1 MPCSW
6 PVNRQTPS
14 PIRFLAPKRP
24 TETAKTRVKP
34 QELTGGKKFVIFF
47 TNSLSTVSAGLWLS
61 TSGGAWRPRIRPH
74 PHDFQFR
81 HRPSARRGARP
92 SLSAAE
98 PGQSQRGR
106 WWLNRI
112 PGGPVLRE
120 RKVDSHPETLPV
132 VCSPPGPCGLWV
144 QSPRGPEPSS
154 AQLRFRKDR
163 SQWQAPRVASSLSVA
178 VVASMPWPGNSP
190 PTAPRCSSPRAMQE
204 RHRSA
209 RTSR

>member
-1 MPCSW
+1 VVASLRWHFGEQKPVVLSDPRSSQTPACVQGSW

-14 PIRFLAPKRP
+14 PIRFPAPKRP
-24 TETAKTRVKP
+24 AETARSRKKP
-34 QELTGGKKFVIFF
+34 QELTGKRKFVIFF

-61 TSGGAWRPRIRPH
+61 TSGGAWRPRIQPH

-92 SLSAAE
+92 SLPAAE
-98 PGQSQRGR
+98 PGQSQRGCWR
-106 WWLNRI
+106 LNRI

-144 QSPRGPEPSS
+144 QSPLFPNRLRPNSISERIVPSGRP
-154 AQLRFRKDR
+154 L
-163 SQWQAPRVASSLSVA
+163 ASR
-178 VVASMPWPGNSP
+178 
-190 PTAPRCSSPRAMQE
+190 PRCR
-204 RHRSA
+204 
-209 RTSR
+209 

>member
-1 MPCSW
+1 MAPDRSWSHRCGGTSGNKNPLLRSNPKLSQTTACMPCSW

-34 QELTGGKKFVIFF
+34 QELTGRKKFVIFF

-61 TSGGAWRPRIRPH
+61 TSGSAWRPRIQPH

-92 SLSAAE
+92 SLPAAE
-98 PGQSQRGR
+98 PGQSQRGCWR
-106 WWLNRI
+106 PNRI

-132 VCSPPGPCGLWV
+132 VCSPPGPL
-144 QSPRGPEPSS
+144 
-154 AQLRFRKDR
+154 
-163 SQWQAPRVASSLSVA
+163 ASR
-178 VVASMPWPGNSP
+178 
-190 PTAPRCSSPRAMQE
+190 PRCR
-204 RHRSA
+204 
-209 RTSR
+209 